1 MTRGP
6 AYRLETERLV
16 LRCFEPA
23 DAFALDHAIAIS
35 VDHLKPWLEFAHHE
49 PKPVDDRVSLL
60 RRFRADFD
68 VDREYVYGVFSPDES
83 ELLGVAGSHTRQG
96 QGVREIGYWVR
107 ADRVRR
113 GIATEASAVLT
124 KAAFEVDDVG
134 RVEIRCDV
142 GNAAS
147 SGIATKLG
155 FSYEGI
161 LRQQNEFLD
170 TRRDIE
176 VWSLVRHE
184 YEASRVRGMRI
195 EAYDAVGNT
204 LIE

>member
-1 MTRGP
+1 MARGP

-23 DAFALDHAIAIS
+23 DAFALDRAIAIS

-96 QGVREIGYWVR
+96 PGVREIGYWVR
-107 ADRVRR
+107 ADRIRR
-113 GIATEASAVLT
+113 GVASEASAALT
-124 KAAFEVDDVG
+124 KAAFEVDEVG

-142 GNAAS
+142 GNTAS
-147 SGIATKLG
+147 SAIPRKLG

-161 LRQQNEFLD
+161 LRQQNPFLD
-170 TRRDIE
+170 ARRDVE
-176 VWSLVRHE
+176 VWSLVRSE
-184 YEASRVRGMRI
+184 YQDNRI
-195 EAYDAVGNT
+195 QDLPIAAYGATGNV